1 MKSSFTAVLLT
12 LILSAATLSAM
23 PLSSLTAVGQ
33 SRQVLV
39 RWELT
44 DPQTIVRF
52 DIVRNGRA
60 AARVPVTPAQRHY
73 EWLDQEVQ
81 NDHSY
86 AYALIAVHA
95 DGTREEWGIVQA
107 TPAFDAAVVREFKL
121 HQNFPNP
128 FNPETTIE
136 VEIAEDGPAELV
148 VFDVLG
154 QQVATPLNGNLT
166 RGRYSVLFDGR
177 DLPSG
182 VYFYQLSAGSF
193 VDQKKMVLL
202 K

>member
-1 MKSSFTAVLLT
+1 MQRLLAITLLTLTLATASFAVPLASFTAVGL
-12 LILSAATLSAM
+12 
-23 PLSSLTAVGQ
+23 
-33 SRQVLV
+33 SRQVVV

-44 DPQTIVRF
+44 SPQTIKRF

-60 AARVPVTPAQRHY
+60 AARIPVTERERHF
-73 EWLDQEVQ
+73 EWVDREVQ
-81 NDHSY
+81 NDWDYSY
-86 AYALIAVHA
+86 SLIAVHS
-95 DGTREEWGIVQA
+95 DGSREEWGTVMA
-107 TPAFDAAVVREFKL
+107 TPAFDAAIVNEYKL

-136 VEIAEDGPAELV
+136 VDLAQDGYASLTV
-148 VFDVLG
+148 YDVLG
-154 QQVATPLNGNLT
+154 QQVAQPLAGNLA
-166 RGRYSVLFDGR
+166 RGRYSVLFNGR

-182 VYFYQLSAGSF
+182 VYFYQLNAGSF

>member
-1 MKSSFTAVLLT
+1 MKKLISATVFTLTFAAVTQAVPLMSF
-12 LILSAATLSAM
+12 S
-23 PLSSLTAVGQ
+23 AVGQ
-33 SRQVLV
+33 SRQVFV
-39 RWELT
+39 RWVLT
-44 DPQTIVRF
+44 SDVPVVRF
-52 DIVRNGRA
+52 DVLRNGLVA
-60 AARVPVTPAQRHY
+60 YKIPVTLGDRRF
-73 EWLDQEVQ
+73 EWVDNEVQ
-81 NDHSY
+81 NDREYSY
-86 AYALIAVHA
+86 SLIAVMN
-95 DGTREEWGIVQA
+95 DGSRRDFGTVTA
-107 TPAFDAAVVREFKL
+107 TPAYDATVVQEYRL

-136 VEIAEDGPAELV
+136 VDLAETGLAELT

-154 QQVATPLNGNLT
+154 QIVATPLSGNYA

-182 VYFYQLSAGSF
+182 VYFYQLRAGGF